1 MLDMPNLMPEMP
13 LLALVDFY
21 IVIPSRI
28 SKLMLYIE
36 VHWPGAYGFDNTQKA
51 SLFCVHTAF
60 PVFVYYYF

>member
-36 VHWPGAYGFDNTQKA
+36 VH
-51 SLFCVHTAF
+51 
-60 PVFVYYYF
+60 